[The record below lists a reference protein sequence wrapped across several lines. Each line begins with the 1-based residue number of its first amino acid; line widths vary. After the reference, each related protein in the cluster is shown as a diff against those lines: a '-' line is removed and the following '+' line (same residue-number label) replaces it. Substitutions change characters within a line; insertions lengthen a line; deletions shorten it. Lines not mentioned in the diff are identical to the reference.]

1 MLPPRSSRRD
11 FMTAIAFTGSATVLG
26 CSSERLP
33 APPSVS
39 EDDGPPQRGGTLRL
53 ALGEDVKTFDPSR
66 AIDQVSLLT
75 TQLVYGTLLDFAPA
89 DASNPTALVP
99 SLASKWSVSSDGKTL
114 HFELREGARFS
125 NGEPVLAED
134 FVYAF
139 ERLLAP
145 ETLASVAQF
154 FRGIEGAADRLE
166 GRAKEI
172 RGVRALRPTTLEIR
186 LERPDL
192 SFPLLLA
199 LVASSPQKR
208 KHVENV
214 GASIAEKP
222 LGTGP
227 FLLRESRAGQEIMLD
242 RNPYYWNPNR
252 PYLDSIRIRQ
262 GVPRETMLLEFL
274 QGNVDILDGRIC
286 SDAVLLTREPAWAQY
301 VSRAPLPVT
310 ATDVMNTRRKPF
322 HDKRVR
328 QAFNYAI
335 NRADTVKLAN
345 GRAMAANGYLPPNVP
360 GHDATRPVWPYEPNR
375 ARALLADAGFA
386 QGLEVTYTTLRDE
399 MAQKIALS
407 IQADLAAVGVRVN
420 IETLTFPAYLN
431 ALAQGDL
438 EFAFSSWSMDLPDPW
453 NFLEV
458 KFHSRMIEAGTN
470 DARYANAEVDKLL
483 DAARFEIDAEK
494 RASMYRRA
502 ENIIIDDCAHV
513 WHYFSTALDARH
525 PRVRGSI
532 RHPARDLFFRDTYIV
547 GTNR

>member
-11 FMTAIAFTGSATVLG
+11 FLASIALTGSAAVVG

-33 APPSVS
+33 APPIVP
-39 EDDGPPQRGGTLRL
+39 EGDGQPQRGGTLRL
-53 ALGEDVKTFDPSR
+53 AHGEEVKTLDPSR
-66 AIDQVSLLT
+66 AIDQVSLLIV
-75 TQLVYGTLLDFAPA
+75 QLVHGTLLDFAPA
-89 DASNPTALVP
+89 DAPNPTALVP

-114 HFELREGARFS
+114 QFEIREGARFS

-134 FVYAF
+134 FVYGF

-145 ETLASVAQF
+145 ETLAPTAQF
-154 FRGIEGAADRLE
+154 FRGIEGAADRLD
-166 GRAKEI
+166 GRTTKTRGI
-172 RGVRALRPTTLEIR
+172 RAIGPATLEIR

-199 LVASSPQKR
+199 LIATSPQKR
-208 KHVENV
+208 QHVENV
-214 GASIAEKP
+214 GVGIAEKP

-227 FLLRESRAGQEIMLD
+227 FLLREFRAGHEVVLE
-242 RNPYYWNPNR
+242 RNPFYWDASR
-252 PYLDSIRIRQ
+252 PYLDSIRLRQ

-274 QGNVDILDGRIC
+274 QGNIDILDGRIC
-286 SDAVLLTREPAWAQY
+286 SDAVLLTREPAWAPY
-301 VSRAPLPVT
+301 VSRAPLPIT
-310 ATDVMNTRRKPF
+310 ATDMMNTTRKPF
-322 HDKRVR
+322 NDKRVR
-328 QAFNYAI
+328 QAFNHAI

-360 GHDATRPVWPYEPNR
+360 GHDAHRPVWPYDPIR
-375 ARALLADAGFA
+375 ARSLLVEAGYSR
-386 QGLEVTYTTLRDE
+386 GLEVTYTTLRDE

-420 IETLTFPAYLN
+420 IETLTFPAYVN
-431 ALAQGDL
+431 ALVHGEL
-438 EFAFSSWSMDLPDPW
+438 EFAFSSWSMDFPDPW

-470 DARYANAEVDKLL
+470 DARYINAEVDKLL
-483 DAARFEIDAEK
+483 DAARFEPDAEK
-494 RASMYRRA
+494 RTAMYHQA
-502 ENIIIDDCAHV
+502 ENIIVDDCPHI

-532 RHPARDLFFRDTYIV
+532 RHPARDLFFRDTYLV